1 MGETTEQ
8 YLARLKSDNWAI
20 RQAARNATSQA
31 FKRGIVEANMASG
44 RMRPL
49 LEDLEQLNRR
59 ARLEL
64 DVEPGDQ
71 VCERCG
77 RVTA

>member
-8 YLARLKSDNWAI
+8 YLARLKVDSWAI
-20 RQAARNATSQA
+20 REAARSATSQA

-44 RMRPL
+44 KMRPL
-49 LEDLEQLNRR
+49 LQDLVQLNER
-59 ARLEL
+59 AHQELGEL
-64 DVEPGDQ
+64 DER

-77 RVTA
+77 RVLA

>member
-8 YLARLKSDNWAI
+8 YLARLKVDSWAI
-20 RQAARNATSQA
+20 REAARSATSQA

-44 RMRPL
+44 KMRPL
-49 LEDLEQLNRR
+49 LQDLVQLNER
-59 ARLEL
+59 AHQELAEL
-64 DVEPGDQ
+64 DER

-77 RVTA
+77 RVLA